1 MFRARLSLCFGTT
14 RLFPAD
20 YRPSRAGA
28 ASNVFAP
35 PRAGAYNGTA
45 FPSALAAAVTGGC
58 CPIPMLRFSRK
69 LISLVA
75 LFGACAGAC
84 AADDAAAMAVKAAR
98 QDQTVVLLHGMGR
111 GRASLW
117 VLETRLKTAG
127 FRTVNF
133 PYITHARSLD
143 QLSDDLIKFIKEN
156 VKTPTYCIIAHS
168 LGNIIVRNS
177 FHRELPPGL
186 KRIVM
191 LAPPNRPADLARA
204 FKDNPVY
211 RWVTGES
218 GQQLASDEFYK
229 NLPVPTA
236 EFGVIAGDRGQSIT
250 FKEPNDG
257 VITVESTKLDGMKAW
272 VLVHQAHTFIM
283 NSRQAAQLAVRFIEH
298 GDFDVEP
305 DHTATETGG
314 TLYYDIEDG
323 PDPDEEEAPVA
334 PEK

>member
-1 MFRARLSLCFGTT
+1 MLGIRRRLIT
-14 RLFPAD
+14 
-20 YRPSRAGA
+20 
-28 ASNVFAP
+28 
-35 PRAGAYNGTA
+35 
-45 FPSALAAAVTGGC
+45 
-58 CPIPMLRFSRK
+58 
-69 LISLVA
+69 LVA
-75 LFGACAGAC
+75 LLGACAGAV
-84 AADDAAAMAVKAAR
+84 AADDAAANAAKTAR

-127 FRTVNF
+127 FRTVSF
-133 PYITHARSLD
+133 PYVTHARSLD

-156 VKTPTYCIIAHS
+156 VKTPSYCIIGHS

-177 FHRELPPGL
+177 FHKEMPPGL

-191 LAPPNRPADLARA
+191 LAPPNRPADLARV

-211 RWVTGES
+211 RWFTGES

-229 NLPVPTA
+229 NLPVPA
-236 EFGVIAGDRGQSIT
+236 VEFGVIAGDRGQSVT

-283 NSRQAAQLAVRFIEH
+283 NSRQVAQLSVRFLEH

-305 DHTATETGG
+305 DRKATETGG

-323 PDPDEEEAPVA
+323 PDSEKREEGQTEPPPPAASP
-334 PEK
+334 

>member
-1 MFRARLSLCFGTT
+1 MQPV
-14 RLFPAD
+14 FP
-20 YRPSRAGA
+20 
-28 ASNVFAP
+28 FAP
-35 PRAGAYNGTA
+35 
-45 FPSALAAAVTGGC
+45 AATVTGRHKSFF
-58 CPIPMLRFSRK
+58 MLQFCRK
-69 LISLVA
+69 LITLA
-75 LFGACAGAC
+75 TLLGACAGVT
-84 AADDAAAMAVKAAR
+84 AADEAAANAVKAAR
-98 QDQTVVLLHGMGR
+98 QEQTVVLLHGMGR

-117 VLETRLKTAG
+117 VLETRLKSAG
-127 FRTVNF
+127 FCTVNF
-133 PYITHARSLD
+133 PYVTHARSLD

-156 VKTPTYCIIAHS
+156 VKTPTYCIIGHS

-177 FHRELPPGL
+177 FRKELPPGL

-211 RWVTGES
+211 RWFTGES

-229 NLPVPTA
+229 KLPVPTA
-236 EFGVIAGDRGQSIT
+236 EFGVIAGDRGQSVT

-257 VITVESTKLDGMKAW
+257 VITVESTRLDGMKAW

-283 NSRQAAQLAVRFIEH
+283 NSRQVAQLTVRFLEH
-298 GDFDVEP
+298 GDFNVEP

-323 PDPDEEEAPVA
+323 PDPDEGEDEAPDM
-334 PEK
+334 PSK

>member
-1 MFRARLSLCFGTT
+1 
-14 RLFPAD
+14 
-20 YRPSRAGA
+20 
-28 ASNVFAP
+28 
-35 PRAGAYNGTA
+35 
-45 FPSALAAAVTGGC
+45 
-58 CPIPMLRFSRK
+58 MLRFGRQ
-69 LISLVA
+69 LISLAA
-75 LFGACAGAC
+75 LCGAC
-84 AADDAAAMAVKAAR
+84 AAAVAADDDAAAAKAAR

-117 VLETRLKTAG
+117 VLETRLKSAG
-127 FRTVNF
+127 FQTVNF
-133 PYITHARSLD
+133 PYVTHARPID
-143 QLSDDLIKFIKEN
+143 QLSADLVKFIREN
-156 VKTPTYCIIAHS
+156 VKTKEYSIIAHS

-177 FHRELPPGL
+177 FRREMPPGL

-211 RWVTGES
+211 RWFTGES

-236 EFGVIAGDRGQSIT
+236 EFGIIAGDRGQSVT

-283 NSRQAAQLAVRFIEH
+283 NSRQVAQLAIRFLEH
-298 GDFDVEP
+298 GDFDVQP
-305 DHTATETGG
+305 DHKATETGG

-323 PDPDEEEAPVA
+323 PDPDDDDGAPTDK
-334 PEK
+334 PDKP

>member
-1 MFRARLSLCFGTT
+1 
-14 RLFPAD
+14 
-20 YRPSRAGA
+20 
-28 ASNVFAP
+28 V
-35 PRAGAYNGTA
+35 
-45 FPSALAAAVTGGC
+45 
-58 CPIPMLRFSRK
+58 
-69 LISLVA
+69 
-75 LFGACAGAC
+75 
-84 AADDAAAMAVKAAR
+84 AADDATATAAKEAR
-98 QDQTVVLLHGMGR
+98 KDQTVVLLHGMGR

-117 VLETRLKTAG
+117 VLETRLKSAG
-127 FRTVNF
+127 YRTVNF
-133 PYITHARSLD
+133 PYVTHARSLD
-143 QLSDDLIKFIKEN
+143 QLSDDLIKFIRAN
-156 VKTPTYCIIAHS
+156 VKTPAYSVIAHS
-168 LGNIIVRNS
+168 LGNIIVRNT
-177 FHRELPPGL
+177 FRKELPPGL

-211 RWVTGES
+211 RWFTGES

-236 EFGVIAGDRGQSIT
+236 EFGVIAGDRGQMIT

-298 GDFDVEP
+298 GDFNVEP